1 MDAPV
6 PVASAINAN
15 EASDLDRR
23 LRDGLVVNAGVEV
36 VAEVAKPVVVADV
49 IIVAIMFFACLMT
62 LL

>member
-6 PVASAINAN
+6 PVASAINTN
-15 EASDLDRR
+15 EANDLDHG

-36 VAEVAKPVVVADV
+36 VAEVAKPVVVVDV